1 MSRQRTDARG
11 LPQVTKVSEGSS
23 RTVVTLVSIAVVVLV
38 LAMAGACL
46 KHYTQ
51 QVSNGKLGLGPEGG
65 AETHFDYQVRLCGET
80 QTLQLFVCSYLRVVI
95 SLKIPM
101 FLFLEGSI
109 GSPLFAA
116 SSSKTWF

>member
-1 MSRQRTDARG
+1 MSRQRTDAQG

-65 AETHFDYQVRLCGET
+65 AETHFDYQVRLCG
-80 QTLQLFVCSYLRVVI
+80 QKLYKGFC
-95 SLKIPM
+95 
-101 FLFLEGSI
+101 
-109 GSPLFAA
+109 LFAPT
-116 SSSKTWF
+116 SESGIITKNPNVFISREQYS